1 MKERCL
7 KMTKGIMTEINE
19 KLKKGGIIQ
28 EDLTQEEAWKMT
40 NFMIEVM
47 TRVKEDIYKMQ

>member
-1 MKERCL
+1 
-7 KMTKGIMTEINE
+7 MTKGIMTEINE